1 VNEESPVT
9 YVVVTIKAIQ
19 DQAAFKE
26 YADRVAP
33 IIERLGGK
41 YLAIDREPEIKSGQ
55 WPYVRTVIVGFPSLQ
70 VAKSWYDSSEYQEIV
85 PLRLRAID
93 ANIAFVRDLSETA
106 GKAA

>member
-1 VNEESPVT
+1 MSEESTVT
-9 YVVVTIKAIQ
+9 YVVVTIRTIQ

-33 IIERLGGK
+33 IIERHGGK

-70 VAKSWYDSSEYQEIV
+70 AAKSWYESPEYREII